1 MIEMEEKIIRI
12 FAYITNLNLMKKL
25 TKRAKLIILL
35 LAINALGYGV
45 TVAYFTTTAS
55 ATNQNTLILTGVKQE
70 QYYKPNTS
78 IKLVDYCI
86 TLIKLI
92 KRN

>member
-1 MIEMEEKIIRI
+1 MEEKLIRI
-12 FAYITNLNLMKKL
+12 FAYTTNLSLMKKL
-25 TKRAKLIILL
+25 SKRAKLIILL
-35 LAINALGYGV
+35 LTINALGYGL
-45 TVAYFTTTAS
+45 TVEYFAKTRST
-55 ATNQNTLILTGVKQE
+55 TNQIILTGVKQE

-92 KRN
+92 NRN